1 MQQLLDVSNRINC
14 RWNQLRNGPLHTDS
28 LMQIIDDRLLDMG
41 DAPSRNFDRWN
52 TLGNYVWPNYYVG
65 ETYEDE
71 IRYLKL
77 WLQVRLDW
85 MDENMIGE
93 CIVSNVDEPL
103 KIFSPIGLF
112 PNPAIEYV
120 YVEIDYSDIYNM
132 HMAIKNPLGE
142 LVLEDDFQSNVQRL
156 DISMLPSGLYTVN
169 VLRGDYVVGT
179 KTLVIQ

>member
-1 MQQLLDVSNRINC
+1 
-14 RWNQLRNGPLHTDS
+14 
-28 LMQIIDDRLLDMG
+28 
-41 DAPSRNFDRWN
+41 
-52 TLGNYVWPNYYVG
+52 
-65 ETYEDE
+65 
-71 IRYLKL
+71 
-77 WLQVRLDW
+77 
-85 MDENMIGE
+85 MIGE
-93 CIVSNVDEPL
+93 CIISNVDEPL

-132 HMAIKNPLGE
+132 HMSIKNPLGE